1 MFSGFIVA
9 DVLREAGGGGVFGL
23 ITAAM
28 IIVIIAIAAF
38 GPAVHGKP
46 LDA

>member
-9 DVLREAGGGGVFGL
+9 DVLRETGVGGVFGL
-23 ITAAM
+23 IPAAM
-28 IIVIIAIAAF
+28 IIAIAAF
-38 GPAVHGKP
+38 GPAVRGKP